1 MSAVAAMPAMQPL
14 GEAAPLDLR
23 EINREVLALLG
34 SAQRLRFNLSELHR
48 AVAANKVARLSVEEW
63 LAAYDRTAVL

>member
-14 GEAAPLDLR
+14 SDLR
-23 EINREVLALLG
+23 EIDREVLALLG
-34 SAQRLRFNLSELHR
+34 SAQRLRLNLSELHR
-48 AVAANKVARLSVEEW
+48 AVAVNEVARQSVEEW